1 MIDAKPQ
8 SFISEH
14 FILEDSHELQ
24 NKIILKVGDHS
35 IVNPQVR
42 VRTQPGSASNNSD
55 KPPVL
60 EIGNYSIISD
70 RCSFELTP
78 ILPVVI
84 GNYTYIDPGVRV
96 EPGVT
101 IGDFCELGAGCVI
114 GRKSRI
120 GNNCKI
126 AAGAKVD
133 GNTTIPSRS
142 VAVGRTGDIHA
153 AGDDGGDDH
162 RKREMK
168 MHVDFL
174 MRTMPLYG
182 KAHSK

>member
-14 FILEDSHELQ
+14 VILENSNDVQ
-24 NKIILKVGDHS
+24 NIVLKVGEHS
-35 IVNPQVR
+35 VVNPR
-42 VRTQPGSASNNSD
+42 VRISSQAGSGSNNSD

-60 EIGNYSIISD
+60 EVGDYTIISD
-70 RCSFELTP
+70 NCSFEITP
-78 ILPVVI
+78 SLPVVI
-84 GNYTYIDPGVRV
+84 GNYTYIDPCVRV
-96 EPGVT
+96 EPGVM
-101 IGDFCELGAGCVI
+101 IGDFCELGSGCVI

-126 AAGAKVD
+126 AAGAKID
-133 GNTTIPSRS
+133 SNTTIPPRS
-142 VAVGRTGDIHA
+142 VAMGKAGNIQA
-153 AGDDGGDDH
+153 AGGRGDDQ

-174 MRTMPLYG
+174 MRTMPLYS
-182 KAHSK
+182 KAYPK